1 MTEQPIYDDVTA
13 DLAGDPLADC
23 PEPGPIRSEDE
34 PQLFDAVPLPT
45 LANGDAEEVADS

>member
-1 MTEQPIYDDVTA
+1 MTDHPLYDTTAA
-13 DLAGDPLADC
+13 DLADDPLADC

-45 LANGDAEEVADS
+45 LANGDAEEADS